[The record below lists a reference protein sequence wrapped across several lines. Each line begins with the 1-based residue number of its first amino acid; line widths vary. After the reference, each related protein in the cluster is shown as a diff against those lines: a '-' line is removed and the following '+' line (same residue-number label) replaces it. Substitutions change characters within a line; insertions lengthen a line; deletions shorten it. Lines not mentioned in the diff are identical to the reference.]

1 MLRFLAGFLGNRAR
15 QLVAQKGLFGKTLH
29 ATVPG
34 LLFFVIALFAA
45 SLLSYLCHWA
55 YDNGAS
61 LGIGMAATLLALLVS
76 IILGTAITFINR
88 SSIQQ
93 TYAVRLGRTYLGA
106 TNPERRRDRIW
117 GQDVTEV
124 MPGDDLALRVYTP
137 HERGGPLHLINVM
150 LNHSTD
156 DFSERTLRDR
166 RGESMAVSPFGFSFG
181 KVYHALW
188 GSTEGQVVPVNVP
201 AAEPHP
207 LGNQPTAHTAEPTLQ
222 TWVAISGAAIS
233 PGRGAET
240 NVGLSLLLGLANLRT
255 GYWWDSNRPRNRP
268 RGYRHF
274 TWLTKLRWTFA
285 RFFLPQDL
293 LLNEFLGRFG
303 GPWVR
308 YWYLSDGGFF
318 ENLGVYELL
327 RRRVPYILCCDA
339 GEDSEYD
346 FVDLANLIRKARI
359 DFAADIRF
367 LTAEEI
373 QNSEHIPGQ
382 VKPLLGPLEG
392 LKPAGQGSHS
402 QRHAALALIRYG
414 DDPTPR
420 SALLYLKSSLTG
432 DEDPDILSYALTHP
446 EFPHDSTADQ
456 FFTEP
461 QWESYRRLGE
471 HIGGPLFARGPSGG
485 LWLADLLQ
493 GTTK

>member
-1 MLRFLAGFLGNRAR
+1 MIPFPSRVRST
-15 QLVAQKGLFGKTLH
+15 KYE
-29 ATVPG
+29 
-34 LLFFVIALFAA
+34 
-45 SLLSYLCHWA
+45 SCLSHPR
-55 YDNGAS
+55 
-61 LGIGMAATLLALLVS
+61 
-76 IILGTAITFINR
+76 GTAITFINR

-124 MPGDDLALRVYTP
+124 MPGDDLALRAYTP
-137 HERGGPLHLINVM
+137 AREGRAAAPDQCNA
-150 LNHSTD
+150 
-156 DFSERTLRDR
+156 
-166 RGESMAVSPFGFSFG
+166 ESF
-181 KVYHALW
+181 H
-188 GSTEGQVVPVNVP
+188 
-201 AAEPHP
+201 
-207 LGNQPTAHTAEPTLQ
+207 
-222 TWVAISGAAIS
+222 
-233 PGRGAET
+233 
-240 NVGLSLLLGLANLRT
+240 
-255 GYWWDSNRPRNRP
+255 
-268 RGYRHF
+268 YRHF
-274 TWLTKLRWTFA
+274 TRLTKLRWTFA

-402 QRHAALALIRYG
+402 QRHAALALIRYD

-432 DEDPDILSYALTHP
+432 
-446 EFPHDSTADQ
+446 
-456 FFTEP
+456 
-461 QWESYRRLGE
+461 
-471 HIGGPLFARGPSGG
+471 
-485 LWLADLLQ
+485 
-493 GTTK
+493 TKTPTF